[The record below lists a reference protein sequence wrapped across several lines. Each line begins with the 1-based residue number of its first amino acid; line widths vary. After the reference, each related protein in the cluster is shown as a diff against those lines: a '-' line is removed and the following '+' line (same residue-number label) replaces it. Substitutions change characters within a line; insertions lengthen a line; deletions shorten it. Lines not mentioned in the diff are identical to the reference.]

1 MPVSR
6 CLLSLCV
13 AAPLLAAAPRLTIAQ
28 APPSPLAPAAS
39 GAASLDAPPAIR
51 REFRGVWVATVG
63 NIDWPSRPGLTTAE
77 QQAELVTLLD
87 SAVSLHLNAVVLQV
101 RPAADALYASKIEP
115 WSEFI
120 TGTEGQAPSPWYDPL
135 AFAVREAHAR
145 GLELHAWFNPYRAGT
160 PAQKSR
166 HAANHVSRTMPAV
179 VKQYG
184 PYLWMDPA
192 EPTVRRRT
200 VRVVLDVVRRYDID
214 GVHIDDYFYPYQEYD
229 RRGAVIDFP
238 DARSWRRYRRAGGKL
253 GRDDW
258 RRHNVDLLVH
268 ELYEGIHDIK
278 PWVKFGV
285 SPFGIWRPGN
295 PPSITGFDAYTRLY
309 ADSRKWLRNGW
320 VDYYTPQLYWPIA
333 DIPHSYST
341 LLDWWVSQNVR
352 HRNIWPGQY
361 TNKAGANGESG
372 WRAQE
377 ILDQIGA
384 TRAEAGA
391 TGNVHFSGRAF
402 LENPDSLHEK
412 LRAGPYADLALVPA
426 SPWLDRTPP
435 AAPRLTLHPAAIRPP
450 IAGGPDTLHTPMQ
463 VTVRAGRKSAP
474 FLWTLRTRVDSAAS
488 WTTAILPATDEHL
501 PIPSGATEILV
512 TAIDRAGN
520 ESKPARLTLPA
531 PAP

>member
-6 CLLSLCV
+6 IRSFARI
-13 AAPLLAAAPRLTIAQ
+13 AALLLAAAPFRLTAAQ
-28 APPSPLAPAAS
+28 EPASPAA
-39 GAASLDAPPAIR
+39 AEPPAIR

-87 SAVSLHLNAVVLQV
+87 SAVSLRLNAVVLQV

-115 WSEFI
+115 WSEFL

-166 HAANHVSRTMPAV
+166 HPASHISRTMPAV
-179 VKQYG
+179 VKKYG
-184 PYLWMDPA
+184 PYLWMDPG
-192 EPTVRRRT
+192 EPAVRRRT

-214 GVHIDDYFYPYQEYD
+214 GVHLDDYFYPYQEYD

-238 DARSWRRYRRAGGKL
+238 DARSWRKYRASGGKL
-253 GRDDW
+253 SRADW
-258 RRHNVDLLVH
+258 RRRNVDQLVH
-268 ELYEGIHDIK
+268 ELYDGIHEVK

-295 PPSITGFDAYTRLY
+295 PSTITGYDAYERLY

-320 VDYYTPQLYWPIA
+320 VDYFTPQLYWPIA
-333 DIPHSYST
+333 QAGQSYTT

-361 TNKAGANGESG
+361 TNKAGANRESG

-377 ILDQIGA
+377 IVDQIEA
-384 TRAEAGA
+384 TRAQPGA
-391 TGNVHFSGRAF
+391 SGNVHFSGRAF
-402 LENPDSLHEK
+402 LENPDSLHER
-412 LRAGPYADLALVPA
+412 LRAGPYADIAIVPA
-426 SPWLDRTPP
+426 SPWLHRTPP
-435 AAPRLTLHPAAIRPP
+435 AAPRLAVRPAGALPP
-450 IAGGPDTLHTPMQ
+450 PDGGPDTLHTVQ
-463 VTVRAGRKSAP
+463 RVTIRSGRKAAP
-474 FLWTLRTRVDSAAS
+474 FLWTVRTRADSVSAWTTTILSAAID
-488 WTTAILPATDEHL
+488 TL
-501 PIPSGATEILV
+501 PIPAGATEIYA
-512 TAIDRAGN
+512 TAIDRTGN
-520 ESKPARLTLPA
+520 ESKPARLTLPQ